1 MSEARGAGTETG
13 TVLMPCPSVALA
25 EGARLGKQN
34 SISQWDG
41 FLTGKTQEALSCQG
55 TAES

>member
-1 MSEARGAGTETG
+1 MSEALGAALREG
-13 TVLMPCPSVALA
+13 TVLMPCPIVALG
-25 EGARLGKQN
+25 EGAHLGKQN

-41 FLTGKTQEALSCQG
+41 FLTGKAQEALSCQD